1 MSRRMSQSASFPDD
15 FLFGAATSAYQIEGA
30 ARDDGRGESIWD
42 RFCDTPGRVLDGS
55 SGAEACDHYRRWPDD
70 ITLMRGLGIQ
80 AYRFSVAWPR
90 VVPSGRGVVN
100 ARGLDFYD
108 RLVDGLLAAGIQP
121 FVTLYHWDLPQAL
134 QDRGGWAARETSE
147 AFVEYADHVSRRL
160 GDRVRDWITHN
171 EPWCIS
177 ILSHA
182 LGVHAPG
189 IKDLRTALA
198 VAHHVLLSHGLAVPV
213 IRANVP
219 QARVGITLNFE
230 VNLPASP
237 SAADH
242 DAARH
247 GDGAFNRWFLDP
259 VFGRR
264 YPADIV
270 ADYESGGR
278 LPGGALE
285 AVRPDDYAIM
295 SVPTDFLGV
304 NYYTRQIVRSQAV
317 RESDNLPV
325 TLVRSPEA
333 ERTTMGWDV
342 YPQGLYDL
350 LCRLHFEYGPSAMYV
365 TENGS
370 AFVDVPDRHGRVE
383 DAPRLAYLRDHLAAA
398 RRAIDAGVPLK
409 GYFGWSLLD
418 NFEWERGYTQ
428 RFGLVRVDY
437 ATQARTP
444 KASAEYYARVI
455 RERRVLDA

>member
-1 MSRRMSQSASFPDD
+1 
-15 FLFGAATSAYQIEGA
+15 
-30 ARDDGRGESIWD
+30 
-42 RFCDTPGRVLDGS
+42 
-55 SGAEACDHYRRWPDD
+55 
-70 ITLMRGLGIQ
+70 
-80 AYRFSVAWPR
+80 
-90 VVPSGRGVVN
+90 
-100 ARGLDFYD
+100 
-108 RLVDGLLAAGIQP
+108 
-121 FVTLYHWDLPQAL
+121 
-134 QDRGGWAARETSE
+134 
-147 AFVEYADHVSRRL
+147 
-160 GDRVRDWITHN
+160 
-171 EPWCIS
+171 
-177 ILSHA
+177 
-182 LGVHAPG
+182 
-189 IKDLRTALA
+189 
-198 VAHHVLLSHGLAVPV
+198 V

-230 VNLPASP
+230 MNLPASP

-270 ADYESGGR
+270 ADYEAGGR
-278 LPGGALE
+278 LPGGALK

-304 NYYTRQIVRSQAV
+304 NYYTRQVVRSQTV
-317 RESDNLPV
+317 QESQNLPV

-342 YPQGLYDL
+342 YPQGLHDL

-370 AFVDVPDRHGRVE
+370 AFVDVPDPNGRVE
-383 DAPRLAYLRDHLAAA
+383 DPRRLAYLRDHLAAA

-437 ATQARTP
+437 DTQVRTP

>member
-1 MSRRMSQSASFPDD
+1 MSESASFPND

-30 ARDDGRGESIWD
+30 AREDGRGESIWD

-160 GDRVRDWITHN
+160 GDRVHDWITHN

-189 IKDLRTALA
+189 IRDLRTALA

-270 ADYESGGR
+270 ADYESRGR

-285 AVRPDDYAIM
+285 AVRPDDLRA
-295 SVPTDFLGV
+295 SC
-304 NYYTRQIVRSQAV
+304 
-317 RESDNLPV
+317 
-325 TLVRSPEA
+325 
-333 ERTTMGWDV
+333 
-342 YPQGLYDL
+342 
-350 LCRLHFEYGPSAMYV
+350 LCRRISSG
-365 TENGS
+365 
-370 AFVDVPDRHGRVE
+370 
-383 DAPRLAYLRDHLAAA
+383 
-398 RRAIDAGVPLK
+398 
-409 GYFGWSLLD
+409 
-418 NFEWERGYTQ
+418 
-428 RFGLVRVDY
+428 
-437 ATQARTP
+437 
-444 KASAEYYARVI
+444 
-455 RERRVLDA
+455 